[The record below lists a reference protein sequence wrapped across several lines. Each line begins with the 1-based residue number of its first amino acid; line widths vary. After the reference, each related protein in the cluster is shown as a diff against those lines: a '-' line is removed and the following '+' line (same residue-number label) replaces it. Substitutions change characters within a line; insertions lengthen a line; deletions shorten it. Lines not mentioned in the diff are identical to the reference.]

1 MQTLFY
7 RLSHLAVLTD
17 QVAQHFRHQAC
28 KNDILQTIS
37 TIYKNLMHFRQRISN
52 RTKIC
57 SLIPKPMPLP
67 EPLQTKITI
76 QIANSEFVYPKI
88 KKAQCLNFKPSL
100 LCKPFCNKGLRQEA
114 SRQDLASKPQRTEA
128 MLPLHQTKLT
138 KLELDNMQKLSK
150 Y

>member
-1 MQTLFY
+1 M
-7 RLSHLAVLTD
+7 RRAVLMA
-17 QVAQHFRHQAC
+17 QVAQHFLHQVC
-28 KNDILQTIS
+28 KSDMLQTIS
-37 TIYKNLMHFRQRISN
+37 TICKNLMHFRHHILN
-52 RTKIC
+52 LIKIC
-57 SLIPKPMPLP
+57 SLIPKLMPLP
-67 EPLQTKITI
+67 EPLQAKITTL
-76 QIANSEFVYPKI
+76 IANSEYACPKI
-88 KKAQCLNFKPSL
+88 KKAQCPNFRPSL

>member
-1 MQTLFY
+1 M
-7 RLSHLAVLTD
+7 HLAVLTA
-17 QVAQHFRHQAC
+17 QVAQHFRHQAY
-28 KNDILQTIS
+28 KNDILLTIS

-57 SLIPKPMPLP
+57 LSTRKTTPRQVLP
-67 EPLQTKITI
+67 QVLITI

-114 SRQDLASKPQRTEA
+114 SRQDLASKLQRTEA